1 MSAEPEPHLRL
12 EIGHVLFIDIIGYS
26 KLLITEQSELLRRL
40 TDVVRETEQFHFAE
54 AEGKLVR
61 LPTGDGMALVF
72 RNSPEAPVQ
81 CALELSKKLKAH
93 PKLRVR
99 MGIHSGPVNE
109 VVDVN
114 ERANIAGA
122 GINMAQRV
130 MDCGDVGHILLSK
143 HVADDLEE
151 YPQWRSHLHD
161 LGECEVK
168 HGVRVHAVNLYTGEV
183 GNPQVPEKFKSA
195 RAAATARPKSVIPKW
210 TLIGAA
216 ILILIAATV
225 GSFLFWQRWKPKT
238 FAPNSVT
245 QEKSIAVLPLV
256 NTSGDPG
263 NDYFSDGLSEDL
275 IAVLAKIPGLKIIG
289 RSSSF
294 LFKGKSD
301 DSRMIGEKLGV
312 ANLLEGSVR
321 KQGDRVRIVAEL
333 INATDGR
340 ALWSDSYDRE
350 LKDVFAVQSEIAT
363 AVAEQL
369 KIKLLGAPAKSDAAP
384 SNDNLAAYNALQQGT
399 FYFRLSTE
407 EGTRKATEF
416 YGEAIRL
423 DPNYALAH
431 ANLSLAW
438 RLLGA
443 AWLGGGVE
451 ATEAYAKARNA
462 AQTALSLA
470 PDLSAAYEALGYV
483 LLTSDLDFA
492 GAETELRADEKL
504 APADAGPKGALCIL
518 LGAQGRLAESE
529 NVARQALA
537 LDPLGVI
544 RYLNLARVLIGGGR
558 YDEAEAA
565 LRKAVA
571 LQPAAARLHVHLT
584 TIDVLRGNATGALQN
599 AELEPPG
606 SWRDYALALARPT
619 QSDRAAA
626 DAALQKLINENAV
639 TSPFQ
644 IAAVYGLRKEPDKM
658 FEWLDRAYTER
669 DSGLTQLLVT
679 PFILNHKNDQRFAAF
694 CQKLKVPVPTTV
706 VTKP

>member
-1 MSAEPEPHLRL
+1 MNLPNFFAELQRRHVYKVGAAYAVAGWLVVQIVTQVFPIFEVSALAQR
-12 EIGHVLFIDIIGYS
+12 IIVLMIVAGFPITLILTWLFDITPKGIVRTDDLPATGESHAMQRERVGMDRKMNYVLALLLVTAIGYFV
-26 KLLITEQSELLRRL
+26 LDRTVLRR
-40 TDVVRETEQFHFAE
+40 D
-54 AEGKLVR
+54 
-61 LPTGDGMALVF
+61 
-72 RNSPEAPVQ
+72 S
-81 CALELSKKLKAH
+81 
-93 PKLRVR
+93 
-99 MGIHSGPVNE
+99 
-109 VVDVN
+109 
-114 ERANIAGA
+114 
-122 GINMAQRV
+122 AQ
-130 MDCGDVGHILLSK
+130 
-143 HVADDLEE
+143 
-151 YPQWRSHLHD
+151 
-161 LGECEVK
+161 
-168 HGVRVHAVNLYTGEV
+168 
-183 GNPQVPEKFKSA
+183 
-195 RAAATARPKSVIPKW
+195 ATSNA
-210 TLIGAA
+210 
-216 ILILIAATV
+216 
-225 GSFLFWQRWKPKT
+225 
-238 FAPNSVT
+238 
-245 QEKSIAVLPLV
+245 KSIAVLPLV
-256 NTSGDPG
+256 NTSGDAA
-263 NDYFSDGLSEDL
+263 NDYFSDGLSEEL

-301 DSRMIGEKLGV
+301 DSRTIGEKLGV
-312 ANLLEGSVR
+312 TNLLEGSVR

-333 INATDGR
+333 INAADGR
-340 ALWSDSYDRE
+340 ALWSETYDRE

-363 AVAEQL
+363 AVTDQL

-423 DPNYALAH
+423 DPRYALAY
-431 ANLSLAW
+431 AQLSSAW
-438 RLLGA
+438 RQLGST
-443 AWLGGGVE
+443 WLGGGAE
-451 ATEAYAKARNA
+451 AKEAFAKARNA

-470 PDLSAAYEALGYV
+470 PDLSAAHEALGFV

-492 GAETELRADEKL
+492 GAEAELRAAEKL

-518 LGAQGRLAESE
+518 LGAQGWLGESE
-529 NVARQALA
+529 NVARQALS

-571 LQPAAARLHVHLT
+571 LQPVAARLHVHLT

-599 AELEPPG
+599 AQLEPPG
-606 SWRDYALALARPT
+606 SWRDYALALARQT

-658 FEWLDRAYTER
+658 FDWLDRAYAEH

-679 PFILNHKNDQRFAAF
+679 PFILTHKNDPRFAAF